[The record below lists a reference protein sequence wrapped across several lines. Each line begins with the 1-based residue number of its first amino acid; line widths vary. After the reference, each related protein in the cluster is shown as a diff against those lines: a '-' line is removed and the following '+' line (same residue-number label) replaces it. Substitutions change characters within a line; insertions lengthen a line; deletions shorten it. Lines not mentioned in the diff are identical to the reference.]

1 MTTYSKRLA
10 IASTNA
16 FARDAPRSNRAGELD
31 SPRRSRINRIIR
43 DHSWSQWAL
52 EFTTYGILN
61 VSRSRQPT
69 RLQETHQG
77 ATERGNWTLLVV
89 HALIELFVTIRGVSG
104 RLNNHLFQTS
114 RDRVNQRVCKRHTK
128 EQQKLSSNS
137 PRIIEI
143 NSGVGGHSNS
153 HSFLTSRDRVN
164 QVERVYK
171 GTFNIINRL
180 GGGSVNI

>member
-16 FARDAPRSNRAGELD
+16 FARDAPRSNRAGELH
-31 SPRRSRINRIIR
+31 SPRRSRINLIELFVTIR
-43 DHSWSQWAL
+43 GVSGRL
-52 EFTTYGILN
+52 NLPLIPN

-77 ATERGNWTLLVV
+77 ATERGNWILFVV

-128 EQQKLSSNS
+128 EQQKLYSNS

-153 HSFLTSRDRVN
+153 LSFLTSHDHDRVN
-164 QVERVYK
+164 QRVYK

-180 GGGSVNI
+180 GGGSVNS